1 MVVVEWVGGG
11 GGGGG
16 GGVVQHSKCSQVKHL
31 QKRMDSLQ
39 EAFIHATELC
49 EERFITYARALFDVF

>member
-1 MVVVEWVGGG
+1 MVVVVGGG
-11 GGGGG
+11 WT
-16 GGVVQHSKCSQVKHL
+16 VQHSKCSQVKHL

-39 EAFIHATELC
+39 EAFIHAPELC